1 MKAHPEAALQDVE
14 DLKITSADQRNF
26 FQLLRPRSLKAKL
39 IALTITIC
47 SIQAIATIS
56 VFSQIFKLEEHIH
69 GVAHLDIPLQ
79 ETTTLITEHQLQ
91 QQVYFEQALRLAMD
105 SQGGQQSNHIH
116 QLVSQLEDLESLVK
130 HELTLGQ
137 DLLDQ
142 ILLSKLTE
150 DKLTKL
156 RQTQQLLQNLGE
168 EHRLWHDN
176 ALEVLAH
183 TNQAIPADVLN
194 QEINELEHL
203 ATELHKHSEQ
213 IQQQIENFTE
223 QATLEIDGDAR
234 RLEHVSLISTLVGI
248 SLTILVCMKL
258 MSSIKRGVSKV
269 DDHLDDFAHGDF
281 STAIDRREHGEIGA
295 LLEQMRLTQEAVA
308 KLLSEAK
315 RTANLVDASAQS
327 LSMACTKV
335 SDNVVL
341 QGDEI
346 NQVATATHEISV
358 TASSIADS
366 TTEAQ
371 QQAHHVSEQAQASL
385 DATHQM
391 SEQNQTLHTSLS
403 HSQQALQQ
411 LNARN
416 QEITQVLEVIKTI
429 SEQTNL
435 LALNAAIESARA
447 GEHGRGFSV
456 VAEEVRA
463 LSMRTQEST
472 TEIEVLIK
480 NIEGDSQ
487 QALGHMSQSM
497 SLSETALQQC
507 QQSAELM
514 EQIVQAIV
522 TVNDMNVQVAS
533 AAEEQSC
540 VVAELDNNVVRLNDS
555 TQDNSEQLKTVSQSC
570 AEMARLATQLRQSI
584 QQFKS

>member
-14 DLKITSADQRNF
+14 DLKITSADQRSF

-105 SQGGQQSNHIH
+105 SQGEQQSSHIH

-137 DLLDQ
+137 DLLEQ

-194 QEINELEHL
+194 QEIKQLEHL

-213 IQQQIENFTE
+213 IQQQIEDFTE

-234 RLEHVSLISTLVGI
+234 QLEQISLISTLIGI

-269 DDHLDDFAHGDF
+269 DDHLDEFAHGDF
-281 STAIDRREHGEIGA
+281 STAIDRKEHGEIGA

-327 LSMACTKV
+327 LSVACTKV

-391 SEQNQTLHTSLS
+391 GEQNQTLHTSLS

-540 VVAELDNNVVRLNDS
+540 VVAELDNNVVRLSDS